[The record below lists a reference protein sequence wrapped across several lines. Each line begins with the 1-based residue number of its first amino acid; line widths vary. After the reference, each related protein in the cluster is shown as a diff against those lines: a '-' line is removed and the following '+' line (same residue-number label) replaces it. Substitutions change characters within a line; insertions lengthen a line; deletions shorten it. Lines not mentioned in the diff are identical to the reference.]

1 MLEEHVRRL
10 DVEPVDRS
18 TLIPGRVKMQN
29 GFPNNTDG
37 KFVRIENVT
46 VDKEE
51 LIPEALTKQL
61 R

>member
-1 MLEEHVRRL
+1 MQ
-10 DVEPVDRS
+10 
-18 TLIPGRVKMQN
+18 LIPGRVKMQN

-37 KFVRIENVT
+37 KFVHIENVT

>member
-1 MLEEHVRRL
+1 
-10 DVEPVDRS
+10 
-18 TLIPGRVKMQN
+18 MQN

-37 KFVRIENVT
+37 KFVQIENVT

-61 R
+61 